1 MILFAHP
8 RDNINVCANE
18 VSDIC
23 RLKKDFDK
31 LNAKA
36 LGLTIDSMKEHR
48 RWTKD
53 IEEKEKV
60 KINFPILADQDR
72 KVSEMYGMLQPAET
86 IQMVLVRSVYIIDP
100 NSKIRLIIHYPPSI
114 GRNFDEFIRVIEECK
129 RFDRDKPAT
138 PIISIW
144 KK

>member
-8 RDNINVCANE
+8 RDNANVCATE
-18 VSDIC
+18 VGDVC
-23 RLKKDFDK
+23 RLKKDYDK

-36 LGLTIDSMKEHR
+36 LGLTIDSIKEHR

-53 IEEKEKV
+53 IEAEEKV

-86 IQMVLVRSVYIIDP
+86 I
-100 NSKIRLIIHYPPSI
+100 
-114 GRNFDEFIRVIEECK
+114 
-129 RFDRDKPAT
+129 
-138 PIISIW
+138 
-144 KK
+144 